1 MTETYDVLM
10 VGGGPSG
17 TVLANRL
24 SEDGTRH
31 VLLLEAAEEERIS
44 IRDPLSFWYFFDTI
58 FLAESD
64 IASLNLRLTRENDSA
79 RCSGK

>member
-17 TVLANRL
+17 AVLANRL

-44 IRDPLSFWYFFDTI
+44 IRDPVSFWYF
-58 FLAESD
+58 
-64 IASLNLRLTRENDSA
+64 LTPSFSRNPTSHL
-79 RCSGK
+79 